1 MSFAAM
7 TWASKQ
13 KTGSPTRKLI
23 LLLLADRANDDGYCW
38 PSLKTIAEDCE
49 LKKDSVIRNL
59 KRLENDGF
67 IRIVKRKV
75 DGVYL
80 QNHYVLNL
88 RDGAQNVPPEG
99 GSRSEIPGVYGEQGV
114 VAQKDRGSRSER
126 QGVVAQSDTNQSIEP
141 VSEPKKENCLKESR
155 GEAEE
160 PTAQKRADAPK
171 EKKRSFNLSTKQ
183 PYSKLSEAYRRMLYG
198 YAITRDGAE
207 QYQAFIDYHAAKG
220 SAFKDWAAA
229 YRTWLRNV
237 VKYGGTLSQPREV
250 TGQMG
255 EALYLDYT
263 GSSAVIKGDES
274 YTPRPVKKRPSEP
287 VRSGY
292 EETAPRR
299 DVMRAVGDLAEKV
312 KSGFGGAV

>member
-1 MSFAAM
+1 M

-23 LLLLADRANDDGYCW
+23 LLLLADRGGDDGYCW

-49 LKKDSVIRNL
+49 LEKRSVIRNL
-59 KRLENDGF
+59 KRLEDDGF

-88 RDGAQNVPPEG
+88 HDGAQNVPPAG
-99 GSRSEIPGVYGEQGV
+99 GSGTESPVVSPEVGVVSESHQGSDTKSPGVV
-114 VAQKDRGSRSER
+114 S
-126 QGVVAQSDTNQSIEP
+126 QSHPNQSIEP

-171 EKKRSFNLSTKQ
+171 EKKRSFNLSTKL

-207 QYQAFIDYHAAKG
+207 QYQAFIDFHAAKG

-237 VKYGGTLSQPREV
+237 AKYGGTLSQPREV
-250 TGQMG
+250 TGQRG

-287 VRSGY
+287 VRSGRE

-312 KSGFGGAV
+312 KSGFGGERCGF